1 MCPIIKVFLWFIEY
15 RIDLFFY
22 LWYNVKKELEDTKE
36 FEKVSPEEK
45 TIDEALNGGKDISA
59 DEDNDIFNL
68 IDSMYEGD
76 E

>member
-1 MCPIIKVFLWFIEY
+1 MKKILSFILIGAICLGLVACSE
-15 RIDLFFY
+15 
-22 LWYNVKKELEDTKE
+22 NT
-36 FEKVSPEEK
+36 EEK